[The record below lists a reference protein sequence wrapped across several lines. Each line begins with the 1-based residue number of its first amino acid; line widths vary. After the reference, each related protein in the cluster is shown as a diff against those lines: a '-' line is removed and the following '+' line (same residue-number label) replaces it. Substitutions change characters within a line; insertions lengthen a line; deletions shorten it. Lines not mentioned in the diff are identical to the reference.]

1 MTIDKKTLDR
11 IAQADKELIEEF
23 GADAFDGF
31 DCRPVNAYPEADR
44 DDVIPDDIKREIE
57 EGNWA
62 KVDRQDV
69 SDTAKD
75 DE

>member
-11 IAQADKELIEEF
+11 IAQAEKGLIEEF

-44 DDVIPDDIKREIE
+44 GDVIPDDIKRELE
-57 EGNWA
+57 ERNRA
-62 KVDRQDV
+62 KSDPDV
-69 SDTAKD
+69 GL
-75 DE
+75 

>member
-1 MTIDKKTLDR
+1 MTIGKKTVDR
-11 IAQADKELIEEF
+11 IAQADKELIEKF

-31 DCRPVNAYPEADR
+31 DCRPANAYPEADR
-44 DDVIPDDIKREIE
+44 DDVIPDDIKREIKE
-57 EGNWA
+57 RNWA